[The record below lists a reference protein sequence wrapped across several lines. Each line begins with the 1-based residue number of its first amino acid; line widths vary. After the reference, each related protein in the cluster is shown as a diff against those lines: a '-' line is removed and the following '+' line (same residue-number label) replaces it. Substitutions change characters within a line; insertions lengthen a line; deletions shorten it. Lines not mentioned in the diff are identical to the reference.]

1 MASPLQETINLAR
14 SLPLAEQREL
24 LNILS
29 TIIQQTDSL
38 ENQAQSG
45 ENDTDF
51 SAESFHKSWQ
61 QAITG
66 KTLPISQLW
75 EGIEFD

>member
-1 MASPLQETINLAR
+1 MTSQLQETINLAR

-29 TIIQQTDSL
+29 VMIQQTDSL
-38 ENQAQSG
+38 GNQTPAEEN
-45 ENDTDF
+45 NTDF
-51 SAESFHKSWQ
+51 SAESFSQSWQ

-75 EGIEFD
+75 EGIELD

>member
-1 MASPLQETINLAR
+1 MTSQLQETINLAR
-14 SLPLAEQREL
+14 SLSFSEQVEL
-24 LNILS
+24 LKILS
-29 TIIQQTDSL
+29 TIVQQTDSL
-38 ENQAQSG
+38 EDQATSVEDNTG
-45 ENDTDF
+45 F

-75 EGIEFD
+75 EGIDLD

>member
-1 MASPLQETINLAR
+1 MTSQLQETINLAR
-14 SLPLAEQREL
+14 SLPLAEQLEL
-24 LNILS
+24 LKILS
-29 TIIQQTDSL
+29 TIIQQTHSL
-38 ENQAQSG
+38 ENQSPSA

-61 QAITG
+61 QAIAG

-75 EGIEFD
+75 EGMEFD